1 MTAGSGYRY
10 LLQSVAVGDGDRR
23 AATSMTRYYIE
34 PGTPPG
40 RWMGAGLA
48 SLDGGHGLT
57 AGAVVN
63 EEQLFKLLGM
73 ALDPVSGKAL
83 GAAPKPAAPDYRARV
98 HARLASLPR
107 GLTVQDR
114 QQRIE
119 QIRAEERDRPV
130 VRSGKAVAAFDLTMS
145 VPKSVS
151 AVWAVA
157 DGRTQ
162 QLIMNAHHA
171 AVADT
176 LAWAERNVFATRLGH
191 GGATQVGVRGV
202 IAAGFDHHDSRAN
215 DPHLHTH
222 VVVANR
228 VQSSVDDKWR
238 TLDSRAIFR
247 AAVAMSELHQGLL
260 MDRVTD
266 LLGLGW
272 DGRARRHS
280 PVLQWEIT
288 GVPDQ
293 LRQEFSRRSADI
305 DAAKDQLVA
314 AYTAEHGRAPSA
326 ATVLKLRQ
334 QATLETRPDK
344 HLHSLAEHTEQWRD
358 RARQHVDGDPTHWV
372 RDLPRP
378 QRAAIQSSDVQA
390 EQVQRLAEQTL
401 AAVASKRATFSRWNV
416 FAEAQRQ
423 FHGAHLASAVDRIDV
438 GNRVTDSALGLAML
452 LTAPDANEVGLGEP
466 ASTRPS
472 TGTARYTTRHL
483 FDAEGR
489 LLDAARDT
497 SGPALPVGPHHAPAG
512 RVSREQLAAVAQ
524 VAGSGRALDVLVGAA
539 GTGKTATMAALAAA
553 WQSRYGPGSVI
564 GLAPSA
570 SAADVLARELS
581 LPTENTAM
589 WLTQSGLEPK
599 RRARLAQLQDVGARL
614 PARSPRAQR
623 VDTVARKLRRD
634 IDRWQL
640 KPGQLVIIDE
650 ASLAGTLT
658 LDRIVAQARQASAKV
673 LLVGDWAQLA
683 AVDAGGA
690 FGMLAR
696 DRSDVAELLD
706 VHRFT
711 EPWEKDASLGLRA
724 GDHHAVRTYAA
735 QGRVHDGDR
744 STMIDTA
751 YTAWLADQRAGQ
763 RSLLLAADSATV
775 TDLNTRARH
784 DLVRSGHVAA
794 DGVNLADGT
803 TAGIGDRIVTRRND
817 RSTMTNGDWI
827 KNGDEWLVTGVAG
840 NGSLDVQRIDGSGTA
855 RLSADY
861 VREHVDLAYATT
873 AHRAEG
879 RTVDTAHAVVT
890 GPGMTR
896 ESLYVVM
903 TRGRESNHAYVATD
917 YVADAETAHGPRDRW
932 AAQELLATVLDNV
945 GAALSAHETLRAA
958 GAGANHRPRVQPD
971 HVRGIHD
978 LAYPAEPCRSLA
990 LSPQDT

>member
-1 MTAGSGYRY
+1 MTAGTGYRY

-23 AATSMTRYYIE
+23 ATTSMTRYYSE

-40 RWMGAGLA
+40 RWIGAGLA
-48 SLDGGHGLT
+48 GLDDGRGLIARSPVT
-57 AGAVVN
+57 
-63 EEQLFKLLGM
+63 EEQLFRLLGM

-83 GAAPKPAAPDYRARV
+83 GAAPKAAAPDLRARV
-98 HARLASLPR
+98 HARLTALPQ
-107 GLTVQDR
+107 GLTPPDR
-114 QQRIE
+114 AQRIE
-119 QIRAEERDRPV
+119 QIKTEEHDRPTA
-130 VRSGKAVAAFDLTMS
+130 RSSKAVTAFDLTMS

-157 DGRTQ
+157 DAHTQ
-162 QLIMNAHHA
+162 ELIMQAHHA
-171 AVADT
+171 AVADA
-176 LAWAERNVFATRLGH
+176 LAWAERNVFATRLGR

-202 IAAGFDHHDSRAN
+202 VAASFDHHDSRAN

-247 AAVAMSELHQGLL
+247 ATVALSELHQGLL
-260 MDRVTD
+260 MDRVTE
-266 LLGLGW
+266 LLGVGW

-280 PVLQWEIT
+280 PVLQWEIA
-288 GVPDQ
+288 GVPDE

-305 DAAKDQLVA
+305 DAAKDQLVT

-344 HLHSLAEHTEQWRD
+344 HLHSLAKLTQQWRD
-358 RARQHVDGDPTHWV
+358 RARQHVDGDPTQWV
-372 RDLPRP
+372 RGLPRP
-378 QRAAIQSSDVQA
+378 QRAAIQSSDLQA
-390 EQVQRLAEQTL
+390 EQVQHLAEQTL

-423 FHGAHLASAVDRIDV
+423 LHGAYLASADARIEV

-452 LTAPDANEVGLGEP
+452 LTAPDAGEIGQEVP
-466 ASTRPS
+466 ASPQLQTS
-472 TGTARYTTRHL
+472 AARYTTRHL
-483 FDAEGR
+483 FDAEDR
-489 LLDAARDT
+489 LLDAARDV
-497 SGPALPVGPHHAPAG
+497 SGPAAPLAHHGTHVGRLSG
-512 RVSREQLAAVAQ
+512 EQFAAVAR
-524 VAGSGRALDVLVGAA
+524 VAGSGRTLDVLVGAA
-539 GTGKTATMAALAAA
+539 GTGKTATLGELAAA
-553 WQSRYGPGSVI
+553 WKSRYGPGSVI

-570 SAADVLARELS
+570 SAADVLARELA

-589 WLTQSGLEPK
+589 WLTQKDLEPK
-599 RRARLAQLQDVGARL
+599 RRTRLAQLEDAITQL
-614 PARSPRAQR
+614 PARSARAMR
-623 VDTVARKLRRD
+623 VDAVARKLRHD

-640 KPGQLVIIDE
+640 KANQLVIIDE

-658 LDRIVAQARQASAKV
+658 LDRIVDGARAANAKV

-696 DRSDVAELLD
+696 DRSDAAELLD
-706 VHRFT
+706 VHRFAQA
-711 EPWEKDASLGLRA
+711 WEKDASLGLRV
-724 GDHHAVRTYAA
+724 GDHHAVQTYAA
-735 QGRVHDGDR
+735 LGRVHDGDR
-744 STMIDTA
+744 STMLDAA
-751 YTAWLADQRAGQ
+751 YAGWLADQRTGR

-775 TDLNTRARH
+775 TDLNNRARS
-784 DLVRSGHVAA
+784 DLVRAGHVAA
-794 DGVNLADGT
+794 DGVGLADGP
-803 TAGIGDRIVTRRND
+803 TAGIGDRVVTRRND
-817 RSTMTNGDWI
+817 RTNPAEGGWI
-827 KNGDEWLVTGVAG
+827 KNGDEWLVVGAPGVG
-840 NGSLDVQRIDGSGTA
+840 LLDVRRVDGSGTA
-855 RLSADY
+855 TLSADY
-861 VREHVDLAYATT
+861 VREHVDLAYAST

-903 TRGRESNHAYVATD
+903 TRGRAANHAYVATD
-917 YVADAETAHGPRDRW
+917 YVPDADTAHGPSDRW
-932 AAQELLATVLDNV
+932 AAHNLLESVLDNV
-945 GAALSAHETLRAA
+945 GAEMSAHETLATVDA
-958 GAGANHRPRVQPD
+958 DAKRPIPTADQSR
-971 HVRGIHD
+971 
-978 LAYPAEPCRSLA
+978 
-990 LSPQDT
+990 PQN